1 PIDESPLASATPLS
15 VAEFV
20 TPEFGIDIWGSTIL
34 TVSDFGPG
42 TPSLVIV
49 TGSAPESAG
58 ASTSAGT
65 PVPARTVGSDTK
77 LVGVLSD
84 SAAVAV
90 PVISPEARSIEADV
104 PGSTIPRSAAC

>member
-1 PIDESPLASATPLS
+1 RRPRRVVCRVSLRQCGLGFIFFQAEDGIRARNVTGVQTCALPI
-15 VAEFV
+15 F
-20 TPEFGIDIWGSTIL
+20 
-34 TVSDFGPG
+34 
-42 TPSLVIV
+42 IV